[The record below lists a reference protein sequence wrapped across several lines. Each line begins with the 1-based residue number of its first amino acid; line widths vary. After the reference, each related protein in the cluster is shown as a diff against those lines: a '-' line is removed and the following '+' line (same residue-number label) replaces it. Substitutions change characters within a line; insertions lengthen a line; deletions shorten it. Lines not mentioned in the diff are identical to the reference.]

1 MGRTLESRR
10 AVFSA
15 TKLWF
20 IMTRNV
26 LANRRS
32 RPALPPG
39 GLTAMLAAVLATA
52 ACGATPAPGTPST
65 STAPPV
71 TSAAG
76 PGQPPVIRIATDL
89 PATSQFGPSE
99 QDGVQLAIDDATE
112 QGLLPDYQLSLV
124 SEAGPQGVR
133 AAIAD
138 PSVLGVVGPV
148 TSAQSAADL
157 PSGESAPLAF
167 VSPSAG
173 DQPAGVV
180 PVFRLAVSASV
191 QGAALADFPAKTKLL
206 RTAYVVDD
214 TQPEGQALAAAFTDE
229 WRLLGGQVT
238 GQVSVPAGTT
248 SYVNVL
254 TQASVT
260 RPDLIF
266 YGGDAATGA
275 ISLRQQM
282 LQVPGLKNTVFVGGD
297 GAHTAAFAQA
307 IGSTSTTYSATAGPD
322 GSDDPGF
329 RTRFVTR
336 FGAGSISTYSAAAYD
351 ATMILLHAIITAR
364 SGGTLTRPAVLAAV
378 AATNYQGTGA
388 TWSFDVTGGPATRI
402 VTIYTPAPANLSQGD
417 GWQYVTSICPTC

>member
-1 MGRTLESRR
+1 MRRVQPLWVSLTVAAIFAAVMASTTVPTPLYPIYEREFGLSSLQITVVFAVYGVGVMTGLFVFGRLSDHSGRKPPLAGGLVVGALAMVLFLLAQEIGLLLAGRFLIGITAGLYTGTATAWLVDLDDNRDR
-10 AVFSA
+10 A
-15 TKLWF
+15 TKMA
-20 IMTRNV
+20 IA
-26 LANRRS
+26 AN
-32 RPALPPG
+32 LG
-39 GLTAMLAAVLATA
+39 GLAMGPLLAGLLAQYV
-52 ACGATPAPGTPST
+52 
-65 STAPPV
+65 TAP
-71 TSAAG
+71 
-76 PGQPPVIRIATDL
+76 
-89 PATSQFGPSE
+89 
-99 QDGVQLAIDDATE
+99 
-112 QGLLPDYQLSLV
+112 
-124 SEAGPQGVR
+124 
-133 AAIAD
+133 
-138 PSVLGVVGPV
+138 
-148 TSAQSAADL
+148 
-157 PSGESAPLAF
+157 
-167 VSPSAG
+167 
-173 DQPAGVV
+173 
-180 PVFRLAVSASV
+180 
-191 QGAALADFPAKTKLL
+191 L